1 MIQQVVHAATG
12 AGAADLAL
20 ALGVAYALHAPVTR
34 APEVAG
40 AAAAPAP
47 AAPRRT
53 APPSRGTRRRPARR
67 AA

>member
-1 MIQQVVHAATG
+1 MIQQAVHAATG

-20 ALGVAYALHAPVTR
+20 ALGVAHALHAPVTR

-40 AAAAPAP
+40 AAPAP
-47 AAPRRT
+47 AAARRT
-53 APPSRGTRRRPARR
+53 APPSRGARRRPARR